1 MVSTEVVD
9 KRDTFK
15 FEIVRNYHDLSS
27 NQVSLWVYIS

>member
-15 FEIVRNYHDLSS
+15 FEIVNYHDLSS